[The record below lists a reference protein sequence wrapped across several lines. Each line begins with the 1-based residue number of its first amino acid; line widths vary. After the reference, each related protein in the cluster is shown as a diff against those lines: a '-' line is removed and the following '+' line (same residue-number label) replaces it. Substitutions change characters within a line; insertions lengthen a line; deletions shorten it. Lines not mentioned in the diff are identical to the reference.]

1 MKRWIR
7 GYFLAKPLP
16 YVAPRRLNLVSL
28 EDRTVPATF
37 TVVNG
42 NDAGAGSLRDAV
54 NSANTMTGADTITFA
69 SGISTVALTSA
80 ELLLTD
86 TAATTIDGGSGVTIT
101 RSGAVDF
108 RLLHVAANAMSAL
121 NALTLTNGKTAGKG
135 GAILVDVG
143 ATVTLTNA
151 TLSGNTANNGGGIY
165 NRGTVTL
172 TNATLTANRI
182 VLANTG
188 TGGFF
193 GDSHCL
199 RADPY

>member
-42 NDAGAGSLRDAV
+42 NDAGVGSLRDAV

-86 TAATTIDGGSGVTIT
+86 TAATTIEIG
-101 RSGAVDF
+101 RA
-108 RLLHVAANAMSAL
+108 HV
-121 NALTLTNGKTAGKG
+121 
-135 GAILVDVG
+135 
-143 ATVTLTNA
+143 
-151 TLSGNTANNGGGIY
+151 
-165 NRGTVTL
+165 
-172 TNATLTANRI
+172 
-182 VLANTG
+182 
-188 TGGFF
+188 
-193 GDSHCL
+193 
-199 RADPY
+199 